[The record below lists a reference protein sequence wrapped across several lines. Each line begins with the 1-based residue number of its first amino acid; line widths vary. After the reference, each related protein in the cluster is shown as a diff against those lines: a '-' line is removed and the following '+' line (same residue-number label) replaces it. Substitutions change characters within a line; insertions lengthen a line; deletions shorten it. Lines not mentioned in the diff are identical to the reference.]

1 MVCHGTNSSL
11 IPLHA
16 YLLSLEKELVVVQ
29 IVLVGF
35 DVGGSASTDWGRGG
49 RGSDYCGSNIE
60 QSKQHWDLLVLVFR
74 VSVFC

>member
-1 MVCHGTNSSL
+1 MTPLQWVQRAGPNGAYIVVVCHGTNSSL

-35 DVGGSASTDWGRGG
+35 DVGGSASTD
-49 RGSDYCGSNIE
+49 
-60 QSKQHWDLLVLVFR
+60 
-74 VSVFC
+74 